1 MKDFS
6 KCDFTIQNQTTLD
19 SADASVYALIDHNS
33 VLGMLNLRTFE
44 TSKRQG

>member
-19 SADASVYALIDHNS
+19 SADASVYALIDLVGGAVNNTRDNNNNS
-33 VLGMLNLRTFE
+33 MII
-44 TSKRQG
+44 